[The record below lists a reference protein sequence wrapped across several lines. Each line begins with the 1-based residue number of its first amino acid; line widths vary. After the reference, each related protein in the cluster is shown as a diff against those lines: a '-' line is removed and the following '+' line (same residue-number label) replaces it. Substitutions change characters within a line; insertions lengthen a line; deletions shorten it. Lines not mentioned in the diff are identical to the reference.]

1 MTMWIGLH
9 NWLMVHNNNNYIFFL
24 KIESDIIKMY
34 FIETPLSNATETAVA
49 LVEWAMK
56 SVDTP
61 AILNAVSLSHRATV
75 AGVTG

>member
-1 MTMWIGLH
+1 MKT
-9 NWLMVHNNNNYIFFL
+9 
-24 KIESDIIKMY
+24 ESDVQSAIFKMSS
-34 FIETPLSNATETAVA
+34 IETPLSNATEIAVA
-49 LVEWAMK
+49 LVEWAVK